1 MSASSEKLLLQI
13 VELEQ
18 KLLEAK
24 SKGENFVEIEE
35 TLESL
40 KYKFTIMNEAL
51 NEHQGILK
59 G

>member
-13 VELEQ
+13 LELEQ

-51 NEHQGILK
+51 NERQGILK